1 MQTINDFTPEKY
13 INKILTLYPMG
24 EREETKLNAGL
35 NMIAETFGKYS
46 WANIESAIE
55 WYYKNKNDKTRP
67 TIAQMKDVLITLGI
81 ADVDGVVAKP
91 DNPFAR
97 PTTNI
102 WSIRG
107 DFDKMVDVFIEC
119 GVIPDE
125 DGTYHGEK
133 TIIDPAT
140 DLPVLNP
147 MFWFGYHLTDIEN
160 NNPDLFTRFEQAN
173 KLERLA
179 IALGNKMIP
188 FKVRD
193 WKKLAASIRAQ
204 NGGVIPREQMGVV
217 A

>member
-1 MQTINDFTPEKY
+1 MQTINDFTAEKY
-13 INKILTLYPMG
+13 INKVLSLYPMG
-24 EREETKLNAGL
+24 EREETKLNAGA
-35 NMIAETFGKYS
+35 NMIAEAFGKYS
-46 WANIESAIE
+46 WHDIESAIE

-67 TIAQMKDVLITLGI
+67 TIAQMKDALITLGI

-107 DFDKMVDVFIEC
+107 DFDKMIDIFIEC

-125 DGTYHGEK
+125 NGTYQGAK
-133 TIIDPAT
+133 SVIDPIT

-147 MFWFGYHLTDIEN
+147 MWWFGYKLTAIEEA
-160 NNPDLFTRFEQAN
+160 NPDLFARVPHAN

-193 WKKLAASIRAQ
+193 WKKLAAELRAR
-204 NGGVIPREQMGVV
+204 NGGVMPRPDIKGMF
-217 A
+217 